1 LLGPTSTRKARAE
14 FVAPASNRFIAD
26 DDPALEQQRFE
37 VAKAW
42 LNLEIPVHGAAEN
55 GCWKAV
61 AVMKQARC
69 RDAG

>member
-1 LLGPTSTRKARAE
+1 MPTVRLRDASEYAE
-14 FVAPASNRFIAD
+14 SIQK
-26 DDPALEQQRFE
+26 LFE

-42 LNLEIPVHGAAEN
+42 LKLEIPVHGAAEN

-61 AVMKQARC
+61 AVIKQACC